1 VRDDREE
8 RIPEGAVKAAKI
20 LASWVFLWN
29 VPFPEESLLGKSKFK
44 STGWAVCDVIPAGSY
59 LDNEFLEFTC
69 DLIRVAQHSGE
80 KTLFDIAEVVEHG
93 MQQALSTPDDMLG
106 YVFPGIQCEGIMT
119 AYWLSD
125 PDVTEFSGA
134 INKVKGQ
141 DNDTCNGLIN
151 GQAAYG
157 FFELYDKYRTTD
169 LDSIWRHVFKQ

>member
-1 VRDDREE
+1 M
-8 RIPEGAVKAAKI
+8 KAAKI